1 MKRQKIFFIILVL
14 LGALTGGYFSIRT
27 TGALFDFFTFT
38 ERAEARISRW
48 EIKEMKGKFPIK
60 SYYSFEAKGAIW
72 HGATQL
78 GEPWHLNE
86 ASAVAALQEKA
97 KQSWAAWFNPND
109 PSKSS
114 LEKAF
119 PSGLLVRTLIC
130 YGVFA
135 YFILFFRRFNSENI
149 YKK

>member
-1 MKRQKIFFIILVL
+1 MLVL

-60 SYYSFEAKGAIW
+60 SYYSFEAKGIVW

-86 ASAVAALQEKA
+86 ASAVADLQGEA
-97 KQSWAAWFNPND
+97 NQSWAVWFNRND
-109 PSKSS
+109 PSKSP
-114 LEKAF
+114 LEETF

-135 YFILFFRRFNSENI
+135 YFILGFRLFVKNN
-149 YKK
+149 YN

>member
-1 MKRQKIFFIILVL
+1 MKRPKIFFITLILL
-14 LGALTGGYFSIRT
+14 AAPTGGYFSMRT
-27 TGALFDFFTFT
+27 TVAPSDCCPCP

-60 SYYSFEAKGAIW
+60 GYYSFEAKGTVW
-72 HGATQL
+72 QGATQL

-97 KQSWAAWFNPND
+97 KQSWAVWFNPNN

-114 LEKAF
+114 LEKTF
-119 PSGLLVRTLIC
+119 
-130 YGVFA
+130 
-135 YFILFFRRFNSENI
+135 
-149 YKK
+149 